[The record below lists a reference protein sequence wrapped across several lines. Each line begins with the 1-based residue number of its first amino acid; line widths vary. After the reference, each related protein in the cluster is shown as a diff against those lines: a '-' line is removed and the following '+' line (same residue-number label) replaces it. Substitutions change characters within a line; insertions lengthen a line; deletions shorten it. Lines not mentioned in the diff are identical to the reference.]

1 MRLGSK
7 IDKIN
12 KLRFHHPCPFLFC
25 IKGNCGGKIKK
36 LADAMWRTEI
46 EVLLLYLFNVGSA
59 FKYSLFIG

>member
-46 EVLLLYLFNVGSA
+46 EMKHPNLNPFR
-59 FKYSLFIG
+59 